1 VISGIGIA
9 NTLLMNIMERVRELG
24 MMRAIGVTRRQ
35 VVRMVQLEGLGIGLA
50 ATVIGVIL
58 GVILIY
64 MTSTFVEIH
73 SLTYS
78 FGVSWIILLPI
89 GLFGLMVSLVASFAP
104 ASRAAKTDLSEA
116 LRYE

>member
-1 VISGIGIA
+1 
-9 NTLLMNIMERVRELG
+9 
-24 MMRAIGVTRRQ
+24 
-35 VVRMVQLEGLGIGLA
+35 
-50 ATVIGVIL
+50 
-58 GVILIY
+58 
-64 MTSTFVEIH
+64 
-73 SLTYS
+73 LTYS